1 MKKKKTA
8 VQWLAEQ
15 LIPNAMRMFDAKTCN
30 AIEKALQM
38 EREQIY
44 NAWNDGCCEGI
55 EGGQSTNCEEY
66 YGEKFGEKFGGKDE

>member
-38 EREQIY
+38 EREQIEDAYYEGKEYGFKEQGEQYY
-44 NAWNDGCCEGI
+44 NETY
-55 EGGQSTNCEEY
+55 GGQ
-66 YGEKFGEKFGGKDE
+66 DE